1 MNLHQNPSP
10 FHWSGRK
17 SDLVEYW
24 HQAIQ
29 PIANLK
35 IKDDVARKVGIL
47 GYSSEEGVI
56 RNQGRTGTI
65 EGPSAIR
72 KMLGSVALHL
82 PEKLPILDYGD
93 VFTLDQDMES
103 SHEVISKTTYDLLK
117 TNHFPVILGGGHDVA
132 YAHGKGVLKYVKE
145 KGEKLGIINLDA
157 HFDLRPKVRDK
168 GHSGSPFFQLSEENP
183 EDFNYLALGIQRAAN
198 PKSLFEIAEKRMARY
213 IVMEDFRLHNWEYIE
228 EQIVWFIDSVNK
240 IYLSI
245 DLDGFSSAFAPGVSA
260 PSPMGFNPQIAFK
273 VFELIVKS
281 KKLISLDV
289 VELNPQFDQ
298 DNATARLAARSI
310 EYIVRKAFSK
320 EST

>member
-10 FHWSGRK
+10 FNWSGRK
-17 SDLVEYW
+17 SDQIEYW

-29 PIANLK
+29 PVANLK
-35 IKDDVARKVGIL
+35 IKDDSNKKVGIL

-65 EGPSAIR
+65 EGPAVIR

-82 PEKLPILDYGD
+82 PENLPVYDYGD
-93 VFTLDQDMES
+93 IFTLDQDMES
-103 SHEVISKTTYDLLK
+103 AHELISKTSYELLA
-117 TNHFPVILGGGHDVA
+117 THHLPVILGGGHDVA
-132 YAHGKGVLKYVKE
+132 YAHGKGVMKYVKE

-157 HFDLRPKVRDK
+157 HFDLRLPQKGK
-168 GHSGSPFFQLSEENP
+168 GHSGSPFYQLAEENP
-183 EDFNYLALGIQRAAN
+183 ADFNYLALGIQRAAN
-198 PKSLFEIAEKRMARY
+198 PKSLFDTAEKLKARY
-213 IVMEDFRLHNWEYIE
+213 IVMEEFRLHNWEYIE
-228 EQIVWFIDSVNK
+228 EQISWFIDSVDK

-281 KKLISLDV
+281 KKLVSLDV

-310 EYIVRKAFSK
+310 EYIVRKAFS
-320 EST
+320 

>member
-17 SDLVEYW
+17 SDQVEYW
-24 HQAIQ
+24 HQTVKTVS
-29 PIANLK
+29 NLK
-35 IKDDVARKVGIL
+35 LREDSTKKIGIL
-47 GYSSEEGVI
+47 GYSGEEGVI

-65 EGPSAIR
+65 EGPSTIR
-72 KMLGSVALHL
+72 KMLGSIALHL
-82 PEKLPILDYGD
+82 PENVPILDYGD
-93 VFTLDQDMES
+93 IFTLDQDMES
-103 SHEVISKTTYDLLK
+103 SHEVISKTTYDLLV
-117 TNHFPVILGGGHDVA
+117 THHFPVLLGGGHDLA
-132 YAHGKGVLKYVKE
+132 YAHGKGALKYVKE

-157 HFDLRPKVRDK
+157 HFDLRPLVKGK
-168 GHSGSPFFQLSEENP
+168 GHSGSPFFQLAGEFP

-198 PKSLFEIAEKRMARY
+198 PKSLFDTAEKLKARY
-213 IVMEDFRLHNWEYIE
+213 IVMEEFRLHNWEFIE
-228 EQIVWFIDSVNK
+228 EQIIWFMDSVDK

-245 DLDGFSSAFAPGVSA
+245 DMDGFSSAFAPGVSA

-298 DNATARLAARSI
+298 DNATARLAARSV
-310 EYIVRKAFSK
+310 EYIVRKEFL
-320 EST
+320 